1 MLHLLV
7 FSPMQKNPLD
17 ILSTFWGFTAFRPT
31 QEPII
36 QAALGNTDVLA
47 LLPTGGGKSI
57 CFQVPGLV
65 KGGLTLVISPLI
77 ALMDDQVKSLKSK
90 GIRASAV
97 TSAMGFREID
107 ILLNNAALG
116 AFDFLYVSPERIQTP
131 LFKERFKQMPVNLIV
146 VDEAHCISEW
156 GHDFRPSYLNI
167 QSLRDARPTIPIM
180 ALTATATQRV
190 KDDIIEAL
198 TLNNPYIHEV
208 SFYRENLS
216 YEVVQTP
223 NKMGSIIAY
232 CNGKD
237 HMTGIVYCSTRKA
250 VKELAKVF
258 MSNKLNASMYHGG
271 MSPEERSTSLNQ
283 WMAGVTPIMIA
294 TNAFGMGIDKPNV
307 RYVLHYDFPEN
318 LESYVQEAGRGGR
331 DGLQARSI
339 VFIDGTETESYNK
352 RFQLKFPPI
361 EQIKSCYEHLLSYLR
376 IAIGSGKNETY
387 PIDLN
392 LLAKELS
399 ISYIEVYNV
408 IKILELNQ
416 ELHFNESTFQ
426 APRVRLLVHGLDL
439 YNFQIKYP
447 ETHPVIQI
455 IERITGQD
463 ELHAA
468 VFQGNKAA
476 SILKITEQRLNE
488 LLTFLDLNGIIEYS
502 PAIHLPTVTFLNER
516 RPDDYF
522 QLSYESYTKRKEL
535 AQLKLDSVSSYLGS
549 TSCRSQNILAYF
561 EQESERCMVC
571 DVCQKEHIPM
581 ERTEAFILDA
591 LTIPL
596 GYLELIE
603 RIPLPE
609 EDLKRVIRDMQLTQ
623 KIQLIDGKF
632 YR

>member
-1 MLHLLV
+1 
-7 FSPMQKNPLD
+7 
-17 ILSTFWGFTAFRPT
+17 
-31 QEPII
+31 
-36 QAALGNTDVLA
+36 
-47 LLPTGGGKSI
+47 
-57 CFQVPGLV
+57 
-65 KGGLTLVISPLI
+65 
-77 ALMDDQVKSLKSK
+77 
-90 GIRASAV
+90 
-97 TSAMGFREID
+97 
-107 ILLNNAALG
+107 
-116 AFDFLYVSPERIQTP
+116 
-131 LFKERFKQMPVNLIV
+131 
-146 VDEAHCISEW
+146 
-156 GHDFRPSYLNI
+156 
-167 QSLRDARPTIPIM
+167 
-180 ALTATATQRV
+180 
-190 KDDIIEAL
+190 
-198 TLNNPYIHEV
+198 
-208 SFYRENLS
+208 
-216 YEVVQTP
+216 
-223 NKMGSIIAY
+223 
-232 CNGKD
+232 
-237 HMTGIVYCSTRKA
+237 
-250 VKELAKVF
+250 
-258 MSNKLNASMYHGG
+258 
-271 MSPEERSTSLNQ
+271 
-283 WMAGVTPIMIA
+283 
-294 TNAFGMGIDKPNV
+294 
-307 RYVLHYDFPEN
+307 
-318 LESYVQEAGRGGR
+318 
-331 DGLQARSI
+331 
-339 VFIDGTETESYNK
+339 
-352 RFQLKFPPI
+352 
-361 EQIKSCYEHLLSYLR
+361 LSYLR

-392 LLAKELS
+392 LLANERS

-476 SILKITEQRLNE
+476 SILKITEQRLTE

-535 AQLKLDSVSSYLGS
+535 AQLKLDSVNSYLGS

-561 EQESERCMVC
+561 GQESERCMVC
-571 DVCQKEHIPM
+571 DVCQKENIPM
-581 ERTEAFILDA
+581 ERTEAFILEA

-609 EDLKRVIRDMQLTQ
+609 EDLKHVIRDMQLTQ